1 MKVVRT
7 LGELR
12 TERAGYPG
20 EVGFVPTM
28 GALHAGHQS
37 LMLKAR
43 EESHKVV
50 VSIFVNPT
58 QFGPGED
65 FEAYPRTEE
74 ADLELCR
81 QAGVDLVWIPQRE
94 ELYPPGSQTFL
105 EVEELGK
112 QWEGASRPHHFRGV
126 ATVVCKLFHA
136 VMPTRAYLGEKDRQ
150 QLQVI
155 RTMVRD
161 LLFPLV
167 VVGVPTA
174 REESGLAMSS
184 RNSYLSSEQRGKAS
198 AISRSLRSVRE
209 SFLAGERDP
218 QKLEALFRHSL
229 TDLEGAEVERFDI
242 LDPDFR
248 YAFEPGQRV
257 ERGSVC
263 VAVRYA
269 GVRLLD
275 QMELGDVTDH

>member
-43 EESHKVV
+43 EECHKVV

-136 VMPTRAYLGEKDRQ
+136 VMPTRAYFGEKDRQ

-257 ERGSVC
+257 DRGSVC

>member
-7 LGELR
+7 LAELR

-37 LMLKAR
+37 LMLRAR
-43 EESHKVV
+43 EECHKVV

-74 ADLELCR
+74 ADLEVCR
-81 QAGVDLVWIPQRE
+81 EAGVDLVWFPSTE
-94 ELYPPGSQTFL
+94 ELYPEGSQTFV

-112 QWEGASRPHHFRGV
+112 RWEGASRPHHFRGV

-136 VMPTRAYLGEKDRQ
+136 VIPTRVYFGEKDRQ

-167 VVGVPTA
+167 VIGVPTA
-174 REESGLAMSS
+174 RDQSGLALSS
-184 RNSYLSSEQRGKAS
+184 RNSYLSPEQRGQAS
-198 AISRSLRSVRE
+198 AISRSLQVVRE
-209 SFLAGERDP
+209 MFLTGERDP
-218 QKLEALFRHSL
+218 GRLEATFRESL
-229 TDLEGAEVERFDI
+229 ASLEGVEVERFDI

-248 YAFEPGQRV
+248 HAFEPGQRV

-275 QMELGDVTDH
+275 QMELE